1 MIERH
6 GGMKNRYEE
15 SIVSEASCTGILCV
29 ETENWK
35 KEDESQG
42 KEKGRMGMASDLAFH
57 MGREG

>member
-1 MIERH
+1 
-6 GGMKNRYEE
+6 MKNRYEE